1 MSMECERSTYPG
13 GKSGAGVYQRLIN
26 LIPPHRVL
34 IVPFAGHCGVTRN
47 IRPAEHTIVI
57 DRDATVCEW
66 WNEWRRSKRGRALE
80 IHHCDGIAWLQYHAG
95 LTEYSAAPARDA
107 GSGDGRSSDNGSRN
121 RRLVMEEDCDRQSM
135 KSATSAGDAERCV
148 ARVSPLAATE
158 AFVFCDPPYV
168 ISERST
174 GRIYSCEME
183 NEDHHRFLSTVTQI
197 DASRYRVLVC
207 GYRCDLYEPLSN
219 WNSIDHRVPT
229 RGGLQDE
236 RIWTNYARTTE
247 LHDYRFLGDSRR
259 QRERIRRRQKNW
271 HEQLMQM
278 SEQERLA
285 MLEVLNASL

>member
-57 DRDATVCEW
+57 DRDASVCEW
-66 WNEWRRSKRGRALE
+66 WDQWRRSKRGRALE
-80 IHHCDGIAWLQYHAG
+80 IHHCDGIEWLRYHAG
-95 LTEYSAAPARDA
+95 VTEYSAAAARDA
-107 GSGDGRSSDNGSRN
+107 GSSDGRSSDAGSRI
-121 RRLVMEEDCDRQSM
+121 RRLVMKEYCDRVSLNG
-135 KSATSAGDAERCV
+135 ATPADVAEQRV
-148 ARVSPLAATE
+148 ARESPLSAAE
-158 AFVFCDPPYV
+158 AFVFCDPPY
-168 ISERST
+168 ILSERST
-174 GRIYSCEME
+174 GRIYRCEMTDD
-183 NEDHHRFLSTVTQI
+183 DHLRFLSTMTLI
-197 DASRYRVLVC
+197 DASRYQILVC
-207 GYRCDLYEPLSN
+207 GYRSELYEPLSD

-236 RIWTNYARTTE
+236 RIWMNYAKPTK

-271 HEQLMQM
+271 LSAIEKMD
-278 SEQERLA
+278 ETERLA
-285 MLEVLNASL
+285 MIATINREG